1 MTLKGINFKSLIV
14 AGFVAG
20 WLMYFVDHWFA
31 GLFGGMFGMFPGT
44 SNWGWML
51 KHEIEAI
58 IFAIPFAW
66 PFLYNLLPGKGWL
79 KGLIYGFLWWL
90 ILLLIL
96 GWIAGALG
104 AKPFQQ
110 MAPTSFAILISD
122 VVLHLVWGFFLGVLY
137 VPEES
142 QAAV

>member
-1 MTLKGINFKSLIV
+1 MTLKGINFKSLLV

-20 WLMYFVDHWFA
+20 WMMYFVDHWFG
-31 GLFGGMFGMFPGT
+31 GLFGSMFGMFPGT
-44 SNWGWML
+44 SNWGWMV
-51 KHEIEAI
+51 KHEIESI

-66 PFLYNLLPGKGWL
+66 PFVYNKLPGAGWL

-110 MAPTSFAILISD
+110 MAPASFAIFLTDII
-122 VVLHLVWGFFLGVLY
+122 LHLVYGFFLGVLY
-137 VPEES
+137 VPEKA
-142 QAAV
+142 QATT